1 VLLGHGSGARPLRR
15 EGAAHDD
22 VTPPDVD
29 RHGKPPPLAR
39 SGRAGRAS
47 LPLRRPAALAY
58 EYFLDIP
65 AVFQLLPDVLDVR
78 TYAANRYRLTVGA
91 SDGHGHS
98 MAAIFDLQAELD
110 PGRSIKVFPA
120 DDGPPVQGR
129 GMAFTGALAAEA
141 IFLPDGARSAVEYA
155 VDIEMS
161 ILIPGVLGLMP
172 MQFLQN
178 LGERAMEFKMTQMIN
193 GFTRAINADFNA
205 WMAGEA

>member
-1 VLLGHGSGARPLRR
+1 MALAPGPSAVKEPLMTTLRPLTSTATASRR
-15 EGAAHDD
+15 RLLDLGGQAVHLFRFGA
-22 VTPPDVD
+22 
-29 RHGKPPPLAR
+29 
-39 SGRAGRAS
+39 
-47 LPLRRPAALAY
+47 PAALAY

-91 SDGHGHS
+91 SAGHGHS